1 MFRPVMILCSGIL
14 FVAPLPVLA
23 QTNTPPSKLQ
33 SLVNDT
39 AKQLHLSY
47 RHNLTQ
53 SHARYEQV
61 RLAIAAW
68 KAATRNDAND
78 QLLAQ
83 WLRHA
88 IRNSMPGSHVPL
100 PAIPEFDRPAV
111 RTGNTPTSQA
121 KPQAKAAS
129 AESATAGNAP
139 GVDPFRDDPGQ
150 EAAATPASEAK
161 K

>member
-1 MFRPVMILCSGIL
+1 M
-14 FVAPLPVLA
+14 
-23 QTNTPPSKLQ
+23 PPSELQ

-47 RHNLTQ
+47 RHNLTE
-53 SHARYEQV
+53 SHARHEQV

-68 KAATRNDAND
+68 KAAPRNNANN

-83 WLRHA
+83 WLRQA

-100 PAIPEFDRPAV
+100 PAIPKFDRAAL
-111 RTGNTPTSQA
+111 RTGITPTSQA
-121 KPQAKAAS
+121 GSQVKAAA
-129 AESATAGNAP
+129 AESATAANAP

-150 EAAATPASEAK
+150 EETTMPATEEK